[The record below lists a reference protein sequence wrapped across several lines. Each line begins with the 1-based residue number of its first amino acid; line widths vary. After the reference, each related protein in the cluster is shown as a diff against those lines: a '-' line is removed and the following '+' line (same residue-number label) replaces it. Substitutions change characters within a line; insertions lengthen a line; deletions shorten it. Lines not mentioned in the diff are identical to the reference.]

1 MDLFAHYGYVGIFLA
16 SFLAATILPLSSEI
30 VLALLLLNGLN
41 PFSLIIFATIGN
53 VLGAVVNYWLGF
65 YGGLI
70 FQGRFGTASGK
81 EVNASLLRMQKY
93 GTASL
98 LLAWVP
104 IIGDPLTV
112 AAGVLR
118 ISLGWFLP
126 LVAIGKCGRYIVLA
140 YVILASRS
148 IS

>member
-1 MDLFAHYGYVGIFLA
+1 MDLLAQYGYVGLFLA

-30 VLALLLLNGLN
+30 VLTLLLLNGLN
-41 PFSLIIFATIGN
+41 PSLLVMVATIGN
-53 VLGAVVNYWLGF
+53 VLGAVVNYGLGF

-70 FQGRFGTASGK
+70 FRGKFRTASER

-93 GTASL
+93 GAASL
-98 LLAWVP
+98 LLAWAP

-118 ISLGWFLP
+118 INLVLFFL
-126 LVAIGKCGRYIVLA
+126 LVTIGKCGRYVVLS
-140 YVILASRS
+140 YLILVSNS
-148 IS
+148 MS